1 MANDTK
7 KLTITAEPEER
18 VEAALVALLLRYC
31 TIAVEGALSPAS
43 EGTARTVDGDSLV
56 SVVVDQQ
63 SQDLDFRGPC
73 VPNTYR
79 AQVTVRYSIA
89 DDPSAARFREECL
102 RVRAA
107 LLALTGDDCVDLG
120 ADGFACDEFM
130 IDSTSTTF
138 EGGDNP
144 CNVKTYSATVKGRII
159 NTKTEA

>member
-1 MANDTK
+1 MADANNTK
-7 KLTITAEPEER
+7 YTAEPEER
-18 VEAALVALLLRYC
+18 IEAALVAILATHC
-31 TIAVEGALSPAS
+31 MVAVEGALTPSD
-43 EGTARTVDGDSLV
+43 EGIVRTIDDDSLV

-63 SQDLDFRGPC
+63 SQDLDFRGPR
-73 VPNTYR
+73 VPHTYR
-79 AQVTVRYSIA
+79 AQVSIRYSMA
-89 DDPSAARFREECL
+89 DDPNAAKFRDECR

-107 LLALTGDDCVDLG
+107 LLSLTGDDCANLG

-159 NTKTEA
+159 NTQTEA

>member
-1 MANDTK
+1 MADANNTK
-7 KLTITAEPEER
+7 YTAEPEER
-18 VEAALVALLLRYC
+18 IEAAIVAILAAHC
-31 TIAVEGALSPAS
+31 TVAIEGALTPSD
-43 EGTARTVDGDSLV
+43 EGSVRTIDDDSLV

-63 SQDLDFRGPC
+63 SQDLDFRGPR
-73 VPNTYR
+73 VPHTYR
-79 AQVTVRYSIA
+79 AQVSIRYSMA
-89 DDPSAARFREECL
+89 DDPNAAKFREECR

-107 LLALTGDDCVDLG
+107 LLSLTGDDCANLG

-159 NTKTEA
+159 NTQTEA

>member
-1 MANDTK
+1 MADANNTK
-7 KLTITAEPEER
+7 YTAEPEER
-18 VEAALVALLLRYC
+18 IEAALVALLASVC
-31 TIAVEGALSPAS
+31 TVAVEGALTPSD
-43 EGTARTVDGDSLV
+43 EGIVRTIGGDSIV

-63 SQDLDFRGPC
+63 SQDLDFRGPR
-73 VPNTYR
+73 VPHTYR
-79 AQVTVRYSIA
+79 AQVSVRYSMA
-89 DDPSAARFREECL
+89 DDPNAAKFREECR

-107 LLALTGDDCVDLG
+107 ILSLTGDDCTNLR

-159 NTKTEA
+159 NTQTEA

>member
-1 MANDTK
+1 MADANNTK
-7 KLTITAEPEER
+7 YTAEPEER
-18 VEAALVALLLRYC
+18 IEAALVAILAMHC
-31 TIAVEGALSPAS
+31 TVAVEGALTPSD
-43 EGTARTVDGDSLV
+43 EGSVRTIDDDSIV

-63 SQDLDFRGPC
+63 SQDLDFRGPR
-73 VPNTYR
+73 VPHTYR
-79 AQVTVRYSIA
+79 AQVSVRYSMA
-89 DDPSAARFREECL
+89 DDPNAAKFREECR

-107 LLALTGDDCVDLG
+107 LLSLTGDDCANLG

-159 NTKTEA
+159 NTQTEA

>member
-1 MANDTK
+1 MADANNTK
-7 KLTITAEPEER
+7 YTAEPEER
-18 VEAALVALLLRYC
+18 IEAALIAILAAHC
-31 TIAVEGALSPAS
+31 TVAVEGALTPSD
-43 EGTARTVDGDSLV
+43 EGSVRTIDDDSLV

-63 SQDLDFRGPC
+63 SQDLDFRGPR
-73 VPNTYR
+73 VPHTYR
-79 AQVTVRYSIA
+79 AQVSVRYSMA
-89 DDPSAARFREECL
+89 DDPNAAKFREECR

-107 LLALTGDDCVDLG
+107 LLSLTGDDCANLG

-159 NTKTEA
+159 NTQTEA

>member
-1 MANDTK
+1 MADENNTK
-7 KLTITAEPEER
+7 YTAEPEER
-18 VEAALVALLLRYC
+18 IEAALVAILATHC
-31 TIAVEGALSPAS
+31 TVAVEGALTPAD
-43 EGTARTVDGDSLV
+43 EGTARTVDVDSLV

-63 SQDLDFRGPC
+63 SQDLDFRGPR
-73 VPNTYR
+73 VPHTYR
-79 AQVTVRYSIA
+79 AQVSIRYSMA
-89 DDPSAARFREECL
+89 DDPSAAKFREECR

-107 LLALTGDDCVDLG
+107 LLSLTGDDCANLG

-159 NTKTEA
+159 NTQTEA

>member
-1 MANDTK
+1 MADANNTK
-7 KLTITAEPEER
+7 YTAEPEER
-18 VEAALVALLLRYC
+18 IEAALVAILATHC
-31 TIAVEGALSPAS
+31 TVAVEGALTPSD
-43 EGTARTVDGDSLV
+43 EGSVRTIDDDSLV

-63 SQDLDFRGPC
+63 SQDLDFRGNR
-73 VPNTYR
+73 VPHTYR
-79 AQVTVRYSIA
+79 AQVSIRYSMA
-89 DDPSAARFREECL
+89 DDPNAAKFREECR

-107 LLALTGDDCVDLG
+107 LLSLTGDDCANLG

-159 NTKTEA
+159 NTQTEA

>member
-1 MANDTK
+1 MADANNTK
-7 KLTITAEPEER
+7 YTAEPEER
-18 VEAALVALLLRYC
+18 IEAALVAILAAHC
-31 TIAVEGALSPAS
+31 TVAVEGALTPSD
-43 EGTARTVDGDSLV
+43 EGSVRTIDDDSLV

-63 SQDLDFRGPC
+63 SQDLDFRGNR
-73 VPNTYR
+73 VPHTYR
-79 AQVTVRYSIA
+79 AQVSIRYSMA
-89 DDPSAARFREECL
+89 DDPNAAKFRDECR

-107 LLALTGDDCVDLG
+107 LLSLTGDDCANLG

-159 NTKTEA
+159 NTQTEA

>member
-1 MANDTK
+1 MADANNTK
-7 KLTITAEPEER
+7 YTAEPEER
-18 VEAALVALLLRYC
+18 IEAALVAILATHC
-31 TIAVEGALSPAS
+31 TVAIEGALTPAD
-43 EGTARTVDGDSLV
+43 EGSVRTIDDSLV

-63 SQDLDFRGPC
+63 SQDLDFRGNR
-73 VPNTYR
+73 VPHTYR
-79 AQVTVRYSIA
+79 AQVSIRYSMA
-89 DDPSAARFREECL
+89 DDPNAAKFRDECR

-107 LLALTGDDCVDLG
+107 LLSLTGDDCANLG

-159 NTKTEA
+159 NTQTEA

>member
-1 MANDTK
+1 MADANNTK
-7 KLTITAEPEER
+7 YTAEPEER
-18 VEAALVALLLRYC
+18 IEAALVAILATHC
-31 TIAVEGALSPAS
+31 TVAVDGALTPS
-43 EGTARTVDGDSLV
+43 EEGSVRTIDDDSLV

-63 SQDLDFRGPC
+63 SQDIDFRGPR
-73 VPNTYR
+73 VPHKYR
-79 AQVTVRYSIA
+79 AQVSVRYSMA
-89 DDPSAARFREECL
+89 DDPNAAKFREECR

-107 LLALTGDDCVDLG
+107 LLSLTGDDCANLG

-159 NTKTEA
+159 NTQTEA

>member
-1 MANDTK
+1 MADANNTK
-7 KLTITAEPEER
+7 YTAEPEER
-18 VEAALVALLLRYC
+18 IEAAIVAILAAHC
-31 TIAVEGALSPAS
+31 TVAIEGALTPSD
-43 EGTARTVDGDSLV
+43 EGSVRTIDDDSLV

-63 SQDLDFRGPC
+63 SQDLDFRGPR
-73 VPNTYR
+73 VPHTYR
-79 AQVTVRYSIA
+79 AQVSIRYSMA
-89 DDPSAARFREECL
+89 DDPNAAKFRDECR

-107 LLALTGDDCVDLG
+107 LLSLTGDDCANLG

-159 NTKTEA
+159 NTQTEA

>member
-1 MANDTK
+1 MADENNTK
-7 KLTITAEPEER
+7 YTAEPEER
-18 VEAALVALLLRYC
+18 IEAALVAILATHC
-31 TIAVEGALSPAS
+31 TVAVEGALTPAN
-43 EGTARTVDGDSLV
+43 EGSVRTIGDDSLV

-63 SQDLDFRGPC
+63 SQDLDFRGNR
-73 VPNTYR
+73 VPHTYR
-79 AQVTVRYSIA
+79 AQVSVRYSMA
-89 DDPSAARFREECL
+89 DDPSAAKFREECR

-107 LLALTGDDCVDLG
+107 LLSLTGDDCANLR

-130 IDSTSTTF
+130 IDSTSTIF

>member
-1 MANDTK
+1 MADANNTK
-7 KLTITAEPEER
+7 YTAEPEER
-18 VEAALVALLLRYC
+18 IEAALIVILATHC
-31 TIAVEGALSPAS
+31 TVAVEGALTPAD
-43 EGTARTVDGDSLV
+43 EGSVRTIDDSIV

-63 SQDLDFRGPC
+63 SQDLDFRGNR
-73 VPNTYR
+73 VPHTYR
-79 AQVTVRYSIA
+79 AQVSIRYSMA
-89 DDPSAARFREECL
+89 DDPSAAKFREECR

-107 LLALTGDDCVDLG
+107 LLSLTGDDCVNLG

-159 NTKTEA
+159 NTQTEA

>member
-1 MANDTK
+1 MADANNTK
-7 KLTITAEPEER
+7 YTAEPEER
-18 VEAALVALLLRYC
+18 IEAALVAILAAHC
-31 TIAVEGALSPAS
+31 TVAVKGALTPSD
-43 EGTARTVDGDSLV
+43 EGSVRTIDDDSLV

-63 SQDLDFRGPC
+63 SQDLDFRGPR
-73 VPNTYR
+73 VPHTYR
-79 AQVTVRYSIA
+79 AQVSVRYSMA
-89 DDPSAARFREECL
+89 DDPNAAKFRDECR

-107 LLALTGDDCVDLG
+107 ILSLTGDDCTNLR

-159 NTKTEA
+159 NTQTEA

>member
-1 MANDTK
+1 MADANNTK
-7 KLTITAEPEER
+7 YTAEPEER
-18 VEAALVALLLRYC
+18 IEAAIVAILAAHC
-31 TIAVEGALSPAS
+31 TVAVEGALTPSD
-43 EGTARTVDGDSLV
+43 EGSVRTIDDDSLV

-63 SQDLDFRGPC
+63 SQDLDFRGPR
-73 VPNTYR
+73 VPHTYH
-79 AQVTVRYSIA
+79 AQVSVRYSMA
-89 DDPSAARFREECL
+89 DDPNAAKFREECR

-107 LLALTGDDCVDLG
+107 LLSLTGDDCANLG

-159 NTKTEA
+159 NTQTEA

>member
-1 MANDTK
+1 MADANNTK
-7 KLTITAEPEER
+7 YTAEPEER
-18 VEAALVALLLRYC
+18 IEAALVAILAAHC
-31 TIAVEGALSPAS
+31 TVAIEGALTPSD
-43 EGTARTVDGDSLV
+43 EGSVRTIDDDSLV

-63 SQDLDFRGPC
+63 SQDLDFRGPR
-73 VPNTYR
+73 VPHTYR
-79 AQVTVRYSIA
+79 AQVSVRYSMAA
-89 DDPSAARFREECL
+89 DPHAAKFREECR

-107 LLALTGDDCVDLG
+107 LLSLTGDDCANLG

-159 NTKTEA
+159 NTQTEA